1 MKEVKRDQVIEA
13 ARKLFHQFGFKKV
26 SMDEIAKEAGV
37 TKKTI
42 YMYFESKEELLKYFI
57 QEEIS
62 NMEKIVEKVEEKPQ
76 DFFETVNEAIYEI
89 LQYRKHQ
96 DFLNI
101 IAREAEWLKNP
112 IIIDSLS
119 MIDGKIQNYIK
130 SKLQKAKEKGYIDYL
145 DLDITTFLIY
155 KMYIALIF
163 EWNTEEKEI
172 DEQMLAQTIS
182 GILKNGLRK
191 EELSRLFDKIVV
203 FDKEEITE
211 DIKQEYNLTDEMYK
225 ELYENGGLAFHLK
238 FMYPQTITNR
248 RL

>member
-1 MKEVKRDQVIEA
+1 MIIKKSEKDERREKIIDVAFRLFVDKKIESVTM
-13 ARKLFHQFGFKKV
+13 G
-26 SMDEIAKEAGV
+26 EIAKEAGV

-62 NMEKIVEKVEEKPQ
+62 NMEKIVEKVEAKPQ

-191 EELSRLFDKIVV
+191 EVEK
-203 FDKEEITE
+203 
-211 DIKQEYNLTDEMYK
+211 
-225 ELYENGGLAFHLK
+225 
-238 FMYPQTITNR
+238 
-248 RL
+248 